1 MIQIRKLYTRR
12 DMFEVGTQLTFRDS
26 DKKIIYFLSGHLGGH
41 QGRIDLFDIQ
51 GKLLAEARQKSLG
64 FFPKFIFLED
74 GHYAGSLRRYYGINH
89 DMLFVKKLN
98 WFIFGNLFTF
108 NYKVFKGRDCIM
120 KIHEVTLPDGGN
132 YLEFEISHK
141 EYEPLCL
148 CIASILD
155 YWAKVRNPSHS
166 NQTELN
172 NNLNVNYS

>member
-12 DMFEVGTQLTFRDS
+12 DMFEIGTQLTFRDS

-98 WFIFGNLFTF
+98 WFIF
-108 NYKVFKGRDCIM
+108 
-120 KIHEVTLPDGGN
+120 
-132 YLEFEISHK
+132 
-141 EYEPLCL
+141 
-148 CIASILD
+148 
-155 YWAKVRNPSHS
+155 W
-166 NQTELN
+166 
-172 NNLNVNYS
+172 